1 MNTKTWIGI
10 GAAVAAGLT
19 ALGSATALAGRY
31 EEPAWTL
38 VDQVGDLEVRRY
50 TATIQAQ
57 TMLGDGGQAS
67 DQGFRVLAGYIFGGN
82 TEGESISMTTPV
94 TMQPSA
100 DGEVMSFTMPSA
112 YALEE
117 LPAPNDARVQIVE
130 VPGGDF
136 AALRFRGRIRNGQAD
151 PQVQDLLEQ
160 VAAAGLTPVSEPLV
174 AQYNGPWT
182 PGPLRRNE
190 VLVQVQPIVE

>member
-1 MNTKTWIGI
+1 MTSRKWIGI

-38 VDQVGDLEVRRY
+38 VEQVGALEVRRY
-50 TATIQAQ
+50 TATIQAR
-57 TMLGDGGQAS
+57 TTLIEGDAAS

-82 TEGESISMTTPV
+82 ADGESISMTTPV
-94 TMQPSA
+94 TMQPTDA
-100 DGEVMSFTMPSA
+100 GEVMAFTMPSA
-112 YALEE
+112 YDLDAL
-117 LPAPNDARVQIVE
+117 PTPNDDRVELVE

-136 AALRFRGRIRNGQAD
+136 AALRFSGRVRNGDAA
-151 PQVQDLLEQ
+151 PQVQDLLAQ
-160 VAAAGLTPVSEPLV
+160 VEAAGLTPVSEPMV
-174 AQYNGPWT
+174 AQYNSPWT

-190 VLVQVQPIVE
+190 VLVQVEPVTR